1 IKDELNPRMTRA
13 LARIER
19 MESEALLM
27 DEPDKKITFQRI
39 ERLKHWMERG
49 QKMLPWILRF
59 LVR

>member
-1 IKDELNPRMTRA
+1 MTRA